1 MSNLLITF
9 IGIMVFIITLI
20 ILYSTGILQK
30 MFPYLKDGFSIDETK
45 VSVFIITFVIT
56 FGLIIYSFFVFG
68 DIPPNLLNFAIGLIT
83 AITGINVVA
92 KAVQLKQNQTVNQ
105 IMETT
110 EEIMNSSTNISE
122 K

>member
-1 MSNLLITF
+1 
-9 IGIMVFIITLI
+9 
-20 ILYSTGILQK
+20 